1 MKKKPLFNLD
11 QTGGKSRGREGE
23 ATYYM
28 CTLQHIPSSPA
39 GLLSVS
45 QATASLVKPSPV
57 PHCAPHLPIHP
68 KYILSLFG
76 FPTPHPAL
84 WLWLKVEGNY
94 VRMLDMN
101 SLKRLEY
108 CSGFTVEISAP
119 ACNTQRLTQVR
130 LSPQKPA
137 SERGLGIQKPLAQHQ
152 S

>member
-1 MKKKPLFNLD
+1 
-11 QTGGKSRGREGE
+11 
-23 ATYYM
+23 M

-39 GLLSVS
+39 SLLSVS

-119 ACNTQRLTQVR
+119 APCFTVLAACAAFFLVSYGVR
-130 LSPQKPA
+130 ISMMAMK
-137 SERGLGIQKPLAQHQ
+137 
-152 S
+152 